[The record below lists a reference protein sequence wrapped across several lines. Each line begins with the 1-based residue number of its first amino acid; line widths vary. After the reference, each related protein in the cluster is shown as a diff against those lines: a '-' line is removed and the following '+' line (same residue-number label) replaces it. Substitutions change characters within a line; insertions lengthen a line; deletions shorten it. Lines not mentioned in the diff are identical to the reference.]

1 MAIGAGS
8 IDPAVL
14 TLPDSRTLPG
24 NSEGLLVRCIAIAN
38 QKGGSCKT
46 TTTVCLAAALSEK
59 GKRVLVID
67 LDPQA
72 SATSWYGLKDGG
84 RGLLDVLTNSNDET
98 LVDLVCETNIEGVD
112 IVPSSSWLGNAERA
126 LAGEVVAE
134 VVLKKSIQG
143 LPRGRWDYLL
153 LDCPPT
159 LGLLTICALAA
170 AQEVLVP
177 VECHVMALQGLA
189 QLSRIV
195 EVVKER
201 LNRKLAVS
209 AILLCRVD
217 RRTRHSPEI
226 ADSLRTR
233 FGKRVLS
240 AIVRENVKLAEAPS
254 FAQPITRYAP
264 SSRGAEDY
272 RSVAVELLKK
282 WRS

>member
-1 MAIGAGS
+1 
-8 IDPAVL
+8 
-14 TLPDSRTLPG
+14 
-24 NSEGLLVRCIAIAN
+24 VRCIAVVN
-38 QKGGSCKT
+38 QKGGSAKT
-46 TTTVCLAAALSEK
+46 TTAVCLAAALGEQ

-72 SATSWYGLKDGG
+72 SASSWYGVKDGG
-84 RGLLDVLTNSNDET
+84 RGLLDVLTDSDEK
-98 LVDLVCETNIEGVD
+98 LVAHVHETEVQGVEL
-112 IVPSSSWLGNAERA
+112 VPSSSWMGTAERA
-126 LAGEVVAE
+126 LAGEVGAE
-134 VVLKKSIQG
+134 LSLKKRIQK
-143 LPRGRWDYLL
+143 LPRGRWDFLL

-189 QLSRIV
+189 QLARTV

-201 LNRKLAVS
+201 LNRNLTVS

-217 RRTRHSPEI
+217 RRTRHSPEV
-226 ADSLRTR
+226 AETLRNR
-233 FGKRVLS
+233 FGKRVLK
-240 AIVRENVKLAEAPS
+240 AIVRENIKLAEAPS

-272 RSVAVELLKK
+272 RSVATELLKK
-282 WRS
+282 WRP